1 MYSNMVDFRR
11 ALGGPAASATEEENE
26 VQTRCVETAPP
37 EMIMSGQSLFFF
49 TRAERAL
56 IYRLI

>member
-11 ALGGPAASATEEENE
+11 ALGAPAASATEEENE

-49 TRAERAL
+49 TRAQRVL
-56 IYRLI
+56 SFHLM